1 LWVIR
6 YFWRF
11 RLIYQHLSIAQRV
24 VNEM

>member
-1 LWVIR
+1 LWAIR

-11 RLIYQHLSIAQRV
+11 RLICQHLSIAQRV